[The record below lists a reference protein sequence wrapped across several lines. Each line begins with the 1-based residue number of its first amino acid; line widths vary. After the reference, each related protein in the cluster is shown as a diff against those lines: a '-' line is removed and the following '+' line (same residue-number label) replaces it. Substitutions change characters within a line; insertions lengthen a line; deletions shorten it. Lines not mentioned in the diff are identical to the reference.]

1 MTGPIEA
8 ATADLLAWLGRAA
21 GQPAQLGNPGDPAG
35 DPKPNDAKLN
45 DPKPNDPKAAE
56 HGDQGG
62 HGKPANPGALI
73 LTPLELRTQ
82 RQTRGTG
89 VREPYRFGVR
99 YLLTATGSG
108 ALGLLDR
115 VLAAAVAA
123 GEPLIVLEAGDTAL
137 WQALGVPPRPAL
149 FVDVPVQIAYEERTA
164 PPVRHPLQL
173 RTIAR
178 LTLAGRVLGPGDE
191 PLAAMRVEVVGTPL
205 ATLTDAMGRFAVPG
219 VPEAP
224 AVQLRLTGR
233 GRVLLASVDPAE
245 KDLVITCDL
254 PTR

>member
-1 MTGPIEA
+1 MTGPTLHGPTPHGPTPHGPTPHGPIEA

-21 GQPAQLGNPGDPAG
+21 GQPARLGAPDAG
-35 DPKPNDAKLN
+35 ESTG
-45 DPKPNDPKAAE
+45 E
-56 HGDQGG
+56 H
-62 HGKPANPGALI
+62 LT
-73 LTPLELRTQ
+73 LTPLDLRTQ

-89 VREPYRFGVR
+89 AREPYRFGVR
-99 YLLTATGSG
+99 YLLTASGEG

-123 GEPLIVLEAGDTAL
+123 GEPQIVLEAGDTAL
-137 WQALGVPPRPAL
+137 WRALGVPPRPAF

-173 RTIAR
+173 RAIAR

-205 ATLTDAMGRFAVPG
+205 STLTDAMGRFAVPG
-219 VPEAP
+219 VPEA
-224 AVQLRLTGR
+224 ATVQLRLTGR